1 MIIIRGSNKF
11 CGENLLL
18 AKYTH
23 PGLGRRLLPVFAIES
38 FLLDLVSCLSADSA
52 PAPVRLRNV
61 GLVVL
66 ALEIQPSVSGTG
78 SRVKDLLIRSEPF
91 FLDLKHSLK
100 YIGDY
105 PRIDVHV
112 TYLPF
117 NSMLS

>member
-1 MIIIRGSNKF
+1 M
-11 CGENLLL
+11 LL

-38 FLLDLVSCLSADSA
+38 VLLDLVSCLSADSAPA

-66 ALEIQPSVSGTG
+66 ALETQPSVSGTG
-78 SRVKDLLIRSEPF
+78 SRVKDLLIKSEPF
-91 FLDLKHSLK
+91 FLDLKHSFK
-100 YIGDY
+100 CTGDY